1 MSLQHT
7 GAYGRLANCSIV
19 TSVPGIFSFITRTLF
34 DDDRVREDS
43 YIASGKYSRFAH
55 NEFIACVDR
64 RDET

>member
-1 MSLQHT
+1 MRAEERIAARGFAMPLPSIS
-7 GAYGRLANCSIV
+7 GAEPC
-19 TSVPGIFSFITRTLF
+19 TLF

-55 NEFIACVDR
+55 NEFITCVDR